1 MKTNYAKGILLVVV
15 LLTGFFIQ
23 AQNFTVIGNGTASTG
38 TAAYNPFR
46 NSTNGNRQQ
55 YFVAAS
61 ELTAAGLNAGDN
73 ISSVGFNILAVNSA
87 TTLNNWQVKIY
98 TTDEIPSND
107 ANAFVG
113 TPASSSISSTLNV
126 SNIGWT
132 QTSLPALAWNGT
144 DHIIIETCYLNTNT
158 NFSYAA
164 VEFTQIPVADRLPT
178 RYSRYLLSS
187 NSSVCNDNTNLGDSQ
202 GRRPNIRLGII
213 EPTTGCSG
221 EPNAGV
227 ATISNASGC
236 DGTSFDLDAS
246 DLTIGTDI
254 SYQWQFADSPSGPWN
269 DLLGAVSVNF
279 TTATNGTTYYRLQ
292 STCDNDESVNFS
304 NVVSFESTGN
314 GCAGTC
320 AIALGNLPIVDEAL
334 TCSGV
339 NNLNASNIAFCG
351 GTNANYYS
359 GNEALYTFSPTTDGL
374 YTITLAGPTWSSIT
388 IWAQN
393 CPTNG
398 GICLGSSIPNTN
410 STSAQPLTVNLV
422 AGETYYLLFDTWAGA
437 GPDSP
442 CPGTFSIQP
451 ATCIHDSPI
460 GSVQAPVTPDPV
472 VISAITFAGQYN
484 TITNLVQGETY
495 VFSSSVAF
503 DWLVIS
509 DENNNVLASGTSPLS
524 WEATF
529 SGTVR
534 LHVSLSNF
542 CGTETSL
549 RETAVACSSCCV
561 ESVAPSAITGINEI
575 CLGNEAELT
584 VSGGNIGT
592 NAVVEWFAGACETT
606 IIGNGTS
613 IVVSPN
619 ATTTYFARYNGDCA
633 TTACVP
639 YTVDVLNETNAGTI
653 TGEDKLC
660 QNQTTVLA
668 SNGDANGTWSSSNT
682 TILEIDNTGLVTA
695 IAAGTAIISYTVSG
709 QGVCGDAA
717 TTFEIEVVEAPNA
730 GIVTGLNALCEGTST
745 AISSDGDNDGNWIS
759 SNPGIVTVNN
769 AGVINAISA
778 GISTITYLVS
788 GDGICSDAA
797 ATFDVEVFAMPNA
810 GTISGLQVLC
820 EAETGDVITNG
831 NPGGIWFSEDETIAS
846 VNQTGSISPVAI
858 GNTRIGYLVDGNGI
872 CDNDTSY
879 FYLEITEA
887 FTWYLDADGDGYG
900 APGTDSLSCEQP
912 MGYVDNDEDCDD
924 TNPDINPSA
933 EEIPD
938 NGIDE
943 NCSGSDSTTVAVKD
957 QAMNWIKL
965 YPNPGTQELNIA
977 MNDASQNGVS
987 ISVYSSEGK
996 QVWQSQHLNVQ
1007 ETITINTQQWVNG
1020 IYLITVTSLTEQM
1033 VLKWVKNE

>member
-1 MKTNYAKGILLVVV
+1 MIVLYFNSDYRWSSFVAIINAISTMKSIYAKSILFVVV
-15 LLTGFFIQ
+15 LFTVFFIK

-73 ISSVGFNILAVNSA
+73 ISSVGFNILAINSA
-87 TTLNNWQVKIY
+87 TSLNNWQVKIY

-126 SNIGWT
+126 SNLGWT

-164 VEFTQIPVADRLPT
+164 VEFTQIPVVDRLPT

-187 NSSVCNDNTNLGDSQ
+187 NSSVCNDNTNLSDSQ

-227 ATISNASGC
+227 ATISTTSGC
-236 DGTSFDLDAS
+236 DGTTFDLDAS

-254 SYQWQFADSPSGPWN
+254 SYKWQFADSPSGPWN
-269 DLLGAVSVNF
+269 DLSGAVSANF

-320 AIALGNLPIVDEAL
+320 AIALGSLPIVDESL
-334 TCSGV
+334 ICSGA

-374 YTITLAGPTWSSIT
+374 YTITLEGPTWSSIT

-398 GICLGSSIPNTN
+398 GICLGSSTPNTN
-410 STSAQPLTVNLV
+410 ATPAQPLTVNLV
-422 AGETYYLLFDTWAGA
+422 AGETYYLLFDTWAGS

-451 ATCIHDSPI
+451 ATCTHDSAI
-460 GSVQAPVTPDPV
+460 GSVQAPITPDPV
-472 VISAITFAGQYN
+472 VISGITFAGQYN

-561 ESVAPSAITGINEI
+561 ESVAPSAITGINEL
-575 CLGNEAELT
+575 CLGNETELT
-584 VSGGNIGT
+584 VSGGNLGT
-592 NAVVEWFAGACETT
+592 NAVVEWFAEACETT

-619 ATTTYFARYNGDCA
+619 ATTTYFARYNGDCS
-633 TTACVP
+633 TTACVA

-668 SNGDANGTWSSSNT
+668 SNGDANGTWSSTNT

-695 IAAGTAIISYTVSG
+695 ISAGTATISYTVSG
-709 QGVCGDAA
+709 QGVCGDAT
-717 TTFEIEVVEAPNA
+717 TTFDIEVVEAPNA
-730 GIVTGLNALCEGTST
+730 GIISGQQIVCEIETVNATT
-745 AISSDGDNDGNWIS
+745 DGNS
-759 SNPGIVTVNN
+759 
-769 AGVINAISA
+769 
-778 GISTITYLVS
+778 
-788 GDGICSDAA
+788 
-797 ATFDVEVFAMPNA
+797 
-810 GTISGLQVLC
+810 
-820 EAETGDVITNG
+820 
-831 NPGGIWFSEDETIAS
+831 GGIWFSEDETIAS
-846 VNQTGSISPVAI
+846 IDQTGSISPVAI

-879 FYLEITEA
+879 FNLEITEA

-912 MGYVDNDEDCDD
+912 IGYVDNDEDCDD

-965 YPNPGTQELNIA
+965 YPNPGRQELNIA

-987 ISVYSSEGK
+987 ITVYSSEGK
-996 QVWQSQHLNVQ
+996 QVWQSQLLNAQ

-1020 IYLITVTSLTEQM
+1020 IYLITVTSVTEQM